1 VDTRRRIDLCTCGKP
16 REDRVHNDLDPAYHA
31 EGHTFMPNP
40 QPSPLPPAP
49 PLYHRS
55 HAVRINNVWVTEVYG
70 SGKMGHGQAKEWLPA
85 VNAAIEDLKEKED
98 KS

>member
-1 VDTRRRIDLCTCGKP
+1 MSDQARRRIDLCTCGKP
-16 REDRVHNDLDPAYHA
+16 REDVVHTYNGSHWTHA
-31 EGHTFMPNP
+31 FMPNP

-49 PLYHRS
+49 PLYHRI
-55 HAVRINNVWVTEVYG
+55 HAVRINSVWVTEVYG